1 MKKKITIIG
10 GSVAGLNVALILSSA
25 INKDLDF
32 DITII
37 DEGKADILKAE
48 VYNVPFFPKAIK
60 GEEIISATKKQIEGF
75 TKVNYIQAKA
85 TEISGSKG
93 SLNVKTTQ
101 GEFHSEYLIVAT
113 GASECDIKGL
123 ESFIEPHTLMPKPG
137 KIKLKYN
144 GRNLI
149 KDGVYV
155 AGIAS
160 GVTSMVSC
168 ALGSAAETACAILS
182 DIKGSV
188 SVIHDFKDSRK

>member
-1 MKKKITIIG
+1 MKKKIIIIG
-10 GSVAGLNVALILSSA
+10 GSIAGLNTALILASA

-32 DITII
+32 EITII

-60 GEEIISATKKQIEGF
+60 GEEIISHIKNQITSF
-75 TKVNYIQAKA
+75 TKISYINAKA
-85 TEISGSKG
+85 TEISGNNGALVIKS
-93 SLNVKTTQ
+93 TQ
-101 GEFHSEYLIVAT
+101 GEFNAEYAVIAT

-123 ESFIEPHTLMPKPG
+123 EEFIEPHDLMPKPG
-137 KIKLKYN
+137 KIKLKHT

>member
-10 GSVAGLNVALILSSA
+10 GSVAGLNTALILSSG
-25 INKDLDF
+25 INKELDF

-37 DEGKADILKAE
+37 DEGKGDILKAE
-48 VYNVPFFPKAIK
+48 VHNVPFFPTSVK
-60 GEEIISATKKQIEGF
+60 GEEIISHTKKQIEDF
-75 TKVNYIQAKA
+75 TKVNYIHAKA
-85 TEISGSKG
+85 TEISGTKG
-93 SLNVKTTQ
+93 SFHIKTTQ
-101 GEFHSEYLIVAT
+101 GEFEAEYLVIAT

-137 KIKLKYN
+137 KIKLKHT

-149 KDGVYV
+149 KEGIYV

-168 ALGSAAETACAILS
+168 ALGSSAETACAILS